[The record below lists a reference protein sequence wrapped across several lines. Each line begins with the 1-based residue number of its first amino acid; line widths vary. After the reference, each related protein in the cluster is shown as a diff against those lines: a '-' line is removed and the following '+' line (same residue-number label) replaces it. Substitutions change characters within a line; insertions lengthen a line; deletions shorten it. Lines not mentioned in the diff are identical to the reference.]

1 MKNALTVSNLT
12 FSFEKNGPP
21 FFREVSCSF
30 PENRLHFIRGK
41 NGSGKSTL
49 FRILRGKTDVS
60 EKVTGSITLEGQRLD
75 LSKAED
81 LWTLSNRIKMVQQRF
96 DSMIADQFTFREN
109 LRLANLPTFPQLT
122 PLPDHRPLP
131 QLVSRFGI
139 DFDKPA
145 HLLSGGQRQILSILM
160 VLQKPIGLLLLD
172 EPTAA
177 LDEKNASM
185 VMDFLGKLRSS
196 TTLTILII
204 CHDRELVQNYATE
217 HYFEIEVDERTEVRS
232 IHEVQL

>member
-1 MKNALTVSNLT
+1 MKDALTVSNLS
-12 FSFEKNGPP
+12 FGFEKHGPA

-49 FRILRGKTDVS
+49 FRILRGKTDSS
-60 EKVTGSITLEGQRLD
+60 EQVAGDVTLDGQRLD
-75 LSKAED
+75 LSKED
-81 LWTLSNRIKMVQQRF
+81 DRWTLSNRIKMVQQQF
-96 DSMIADQFTFREN
+96 DSMIADQFTFRQN
-109 LRLANLPTFPQLT
+109 LQLANLPTFPLFS

-131 QLVSRFGI
+131 QLVNRFGI
-139 DFDKPA
+139 NFDQPA
-145 HLLSGGQRQILSILM
+145 HSLSGGQRQILTILM
-160 VLQKPIGLLLLD
+160 VLQKPISLLLLD

-185 VMDFLGKLRSS
+185 VMDFLGKLLSS
-196 TTLTILII
+196 TSLTILII
-204 CHDRELVQNYATE
+204 CHDRELVQNYASE
-217 HYFEIEVDERTEVRS
+217 HYFEIEVDEKTNVRS